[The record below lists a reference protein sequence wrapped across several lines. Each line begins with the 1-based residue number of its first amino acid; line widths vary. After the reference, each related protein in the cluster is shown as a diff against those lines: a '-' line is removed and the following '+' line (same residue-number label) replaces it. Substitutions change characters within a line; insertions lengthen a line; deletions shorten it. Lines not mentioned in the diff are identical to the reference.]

1 MLSLQAQQER
11 KRQQREE
18 KKREEEENINMLVSS
33 THLFLLGF
41 YMAFNLA

>member
-1 MLSLQAQQER
+1 MVIVWLSLQAQQER

-33 THLFLLGF
+33 TDLFLLGF
-41 YMAFNLA
+41 T